1 ENTRILVGVSRD
13 GERGGL
19 AYVRFG
25 KPKLELGT
33 IASPFETSY
42 SMLEQ
47 RADSIALQVDDQE
60 SRISNFTVDLDG
72 IMGRVGD
79 IEGDYI
85 KQSSLEITPDYAQ
98 IGSMRIDGETV
109 GSMLR
114 VSPDGID
121 AIASAMRLS
130 GDLYVDGDI
139 TALAVDAMEGEF
151 ARLWADEFSAITID
165 VDDIQ
170 GFTARFEWLYTLNAN
185 IEKLVSQNVFA
196 DGVTALVGNFV
207 DVNAGNIV
215 TSGLSANVITSTHI
229 NSTNALV
236 NKIFSNSGRIDTLI
250 SKTHFVNEIK
260 ATSIDAV
267 YADISNLRTKLLTA
281 DVITSNHIKVE
292 NALID
297 KMFAST
303 ALIERL
309 TSKSAFIRDIQ
320 AIEITANQLNINTLQ
335 NKLGSVEGGLHI
347 YGPDGRVLI
356 NNSILRASF
365 DVQIRPNHSSS
376 AVRTTGLNFV
386 TNSDSWQTF

>member
-1 ENTRILVGVSRD
+1 DYVYLVGMSGNNIQLYNIQRTNVGGYKNRHHYTATFEMPSTITENTRILFGVSRD
-13 GERGGL
+13 GESGGL

-114 VSPDGID
+114 VSPAGID
-121 AIASAMRLS
+121 AVAEAMRLS

-165 VDDIQ
+165 VDDMQ

-185 IEKLVSQNVFA
+185 IERLVSQNVFA
-196 DGVTALVGNFV
+196 DGVNALVGNFV

-215 TSGLSANVITSTHI
+215 TSGLSANIIESEHIAVGTALLDKLFATS
-229 NSTNALV
+229 A
-236 NKIFSNSGRIDTLI
+236 RIDRLI
-250 SKTHFVNEIK
+250 TKTHFVNEIK

-267 YADISNLRTKLLTA
+267 YANIS
-281 DVITSNHIKVE
+281 
-292 NALID
+292 
-297 KMFAST
+297 
-303 ALIERL
+303 
-309 TSKSAFIRDIQ
+309 
-320 AIEITANQLNINTLQ
+320 
-335 NKLGSVEGGLHI
+335 
-347 YGPDGRVLI
+347 
-356 NNSILRASF
+356 
-365 DVQIRPNHSSS
+365 
-376 AVRTTGLNFV
+376 
-386 TNSDSWQTF
+386 